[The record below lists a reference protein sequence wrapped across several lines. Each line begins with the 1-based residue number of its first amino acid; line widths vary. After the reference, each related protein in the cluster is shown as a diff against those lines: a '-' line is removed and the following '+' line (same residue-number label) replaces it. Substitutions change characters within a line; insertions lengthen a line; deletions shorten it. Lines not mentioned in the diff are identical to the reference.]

1 MAEENKDENQG
12 TNVAEVVESSAK
24 SGNPVT
30 GRKVYFLNPTYTLRD
45 HVISALWD
53 SEYEVYII
61 EDYQYVKNVLRKN
74 PNAILYINIDVQLSF
89 LSWFAFIESIH
100 NDKKIDSTIIGVI
113 SDKLSE
119 SEKEMFLTKTKCD
132 AGFFSTKESIPTIVA
147 SFKSILDMYGVKG
160 RRQYVRALC
169 MGTNASVLWQTEGK
183 MFELPMVD
191 VSKVSCSVKLEER
204 FLSYIKPG
212 RLIPGMTLK
221 LNGRVFSMDI
231 KVYAVHQKGSAIM
244 GVLLFPEK
252 LPDLTQTSIKDFIFK
267 ILQKGMGAS
276 VNGETPDKTDY
287 TAKGL
292 TIMKELQ
299 AQEDAKRR
307 EQRLKEQSQLRA
319 PD

>member
-1 MAEENKDENQG
+1 MAEENKEENQG
-12 TNVAEVVESSAK
+12 TNVAEVVESSVK

-74 PNAILYINIDVQLSF
+74 PDAILYINIDVQLPF
-89 LSWFAFIESIH
+89 LAWFAFIESIR
-100 NDKKIDSTIIGVI
+100 NDKKINSTIIGVI

-119 SEKEMFLTKTKCD
+119 SEKEIFITKTKCD
-132 AGFFSTKESIPTIVA
+132 AGFFSTKESIPVIVS
-147 SFKSILDMYGVKG
+147 SFKRILDMYGVKG
-160 RRQYVRALC
+160 RRQYVRAMC
-169 MGTNASVLWQTEGK
+169 MGNNASVLWQMEGK

-191 VSKVSCSVKLEER
+191 VSEVSCSVKLEER
-204 FLSYIKPG
+204 RI
-212 RLIPGMTLK
+212 IPNMTLK
-221 LNGRVFSMDI
+221 LNGRVFSMDMKI
-231 KVYAVHQKGSAIM
+231 YAVHQKGNAIM
-244 GVLLFPEK
+244 GVFLFPEVI
-252 LPDLTQTSIKDFIFK
+252 PDLTQTSIKDFIFK

-287 TAKGL
+287 AARGQ
-292 TIMKELQ
+292 TIMKEMQ
-299 AQEDAKRR
+299 ALEDAKRR
-307 EQRLKEQSQLRA
+307 EQRLKEQSLMRD

>member
-1 MAEENKDENQG
+1 M
-12 TNVAEVVESSAK
+12 
-24 SGNPVT
+24 
-30 GRKVYFLNPTYTLRD
+30 
-45 HVISALWD
+45 
-53 SEYEVYII
+53 
-61 EDYQYVKNVLRKN
+61 
-74 PNAILYINIDVQLSF
+74 
-89 LSWFAFIESIH
+89 
-100 NDKKIDSTIIGVI
+100 
-113 SDKLSE
+113 
-119 SEKEMFLTKTKCD
+119 
-132 AGFFSTKESIPTIVA
+132 
-147 SFKSILDMYGVKG
+147 
-160 RRQYVRALC
+160 
-169 MGTNASVLWQTEGK
+169 
-183 MFELPMVD
+183 D

-221 LNGRVFSMDI
+221 LNGRVFSMDM

-276 VNGETPDKTDY
+276 VNGEAPDKTDY

-307 EQRLKEQSQLRA
+307 ELRLKEQLQLRA